1 MYCVE
6 HDDFL
11 SDFFKIKEK
20 NINNKIILNEDD
32 NAAESNQNNNA
43 EQNSQQND
51 QSSNQ
56 QQQEQNSDKN
66 NEQENKQN
74 TEQNNSQNNEQKND
88 QNKKSIIDGLQNK
101 TLKQLT
107 SELSKNK
114 DASLEPHYVKAIL
127 SKTNELL
134 NPVLSGKDSAD
145 KDLLTNVSNIL
156 NNNKISKYFGKN
168 QNDSLKTMQYLN
180 TLINNKVKSLNS
192 QSSEQDTQAQ
202 NQTGQEQSNAD
213 TSGQSDSTQ
222 NAGQETTNQNA
233 ENAQQNTSDNT
244 NSGQNQ
250 QASLDQKAKAEI
262 MKISNEVNN
271 NSNLSNLLTSLQND
285 YGNDSNIKSL
295 IDSFNQFKNN
305 LANLSK

>member
-11 SDFFKIKEK
+11 SEFFKIKEK

-43 EQNSQQND
+43 EQNNQQGGQSNNQQN
-51 QSSNQ
+51 
-56 QQQEQNSDKN
+56 QEQSN
-66 NEQENKQN
+66 
-74 TEQNNSQNNEQKND
+74 EQNNQQNNE

-114 DASLEPHYVKAIL
+114 DASLELHYVKAIL

-134 NPVLSGKDSAD
+134 NPVLSGKDNAD
-145 KDLLTNVSNIL
+145 KEMLTNVSNVL
-156 NNNKISKYFGKN
+156 NNNKVSKYLGKN
-168 QNDSLKTMQYLN
+168 QNDALKTMQYIN

-192 QSSEQDTQAQ
+192 QSSGQDAQAQ
-202 NQTGQEQSNAD
+202 NQTGQEQGNANA
-213 TSGQSDSTQ
+213 SGQATSTQSGSTQSGSTQ
-222 NAGQETTNQNA
+222 NGGQETNNQNT
-233 ENAQQNTSDNT
+233 ETAQQNTSGNT

-250 QASLDQKAKAEI
+250 QAGLDQKAKAEI
-262 MKISNEVNN
+262 MKISNEVNT
-271 NSNLSNLLTSLQND
+271 NSNLNNLMTSLQND
-285 YGNDSNIKSL
+285 YGNDANVKSL